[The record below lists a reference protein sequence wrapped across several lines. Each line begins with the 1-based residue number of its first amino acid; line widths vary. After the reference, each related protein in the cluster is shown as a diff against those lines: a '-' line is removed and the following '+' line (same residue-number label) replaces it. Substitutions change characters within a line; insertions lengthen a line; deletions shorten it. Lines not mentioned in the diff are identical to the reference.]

1 VTLEHHRWKFTTL
14 FVCLIG
20 ALLIRPFF
28 LTEGVGRWAY
38 LAVMTVIFVAAIRSL
53 SDEKWQRWVALGLGI
68 LCIVFRW
75 GIALRLPGAGFA
87 FEVAGHVA
95 EILFFCLVVT
105 MLLVAIFRK
114 RTVTFDNIV
123 GAFAG
128 YLLIALVW
136 GVVFSLIE
144 LANPGSFHV
153 HDSLKADWEQ
163 PVHREGLLSYFS
175 CCTLMTIGYG
185 DITPL
190 RPAARS
196 LAVLEGMTGQLYLA
210 VLVAVLVG
218 VRVAQATRP
227 QNDGHGLKP
236 EVGSTTSTSTN
247 ERP

>member
-1 VTLEHHRWKFTTL
+1 VTSQHHRWKFTAL
-14 FVCLIG
+14 FVCLLI
-20 ALLIRPFF
+20 ALLIRPFV
-28 LTEGVGRWAY
+28 LNESVGRWAY
-38 LAVMTVIFVAAIRSL
+38 LAAMTFIFVAAIQSL

-68 LCIVFRW
+68 LCITFRW
-75 GIALRLPGAGFA
+75 AIALHAPGAKFA
-87 FEVAGHVA
+87 FEVAGRVT

-105 MLLVAIFRK
+105 MLIVAIFRK

-136 GVVFSLIE
+136 GVVYSLIE
-144 LANPGSFHV
+144 LAHPGAFSV
-153 HDSLKADWEQ
+153 HDALKAEWVQ
-163 PVHREGLLSYFS
+163 PEHREGLLSYFS

-190 RPAARS
+190 YPTARA

-218 VRVAQATRP
+218 VRVAQATRTK
-227 QNDGHGLKP
+227 DD
-236 EVGSTTSTSTN
+236 
-247 ERP
+247 